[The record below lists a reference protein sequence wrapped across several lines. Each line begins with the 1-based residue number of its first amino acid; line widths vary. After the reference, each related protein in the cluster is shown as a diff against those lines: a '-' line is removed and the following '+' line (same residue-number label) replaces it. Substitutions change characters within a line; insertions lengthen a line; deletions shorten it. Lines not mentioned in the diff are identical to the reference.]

1 MSIRLTYFAQQM
13 KRQMAR
19 RMAVSQST
27 AADDFKDAIELLFFA
42 YRDFIADPDEILAAH
57 GFGRA
62 HHRVLHFVA
71 TNPGM
76 SIADLLD
83 LLRVTKQSLARVLR
97 DLIDEGYVEQRIG
110 EHDRRK
116 RLLFLTDAGHAL
128 HGQLIAPQISR
139 FAQVFDICG
148 AAEFEQWKATTRLLI
163 NSQDREDIDRL
174 VARAPGLPPLARA
187 AAEKALRAQR
197 RAEAK
202 K

>member
-1 MSIRLTYFAQQM
+1 
-13 KRQMAR
+13 MAR
-19 RMAVSQST
+19 SKTT
-27 AADDFKDAIELLFFA
+27 APDDFKDAIELLFFA

-116 RLLFLTDAGHAL
+116 RLLFLTDGGHAL
-128 HGQLIAPQISR
+128 HGRLIAPQISR
-139 FAQVFDICG
+139 FAQVYDLCG

-163 NSQDREDIDRL
+163 NQDDRAEIDRL
-174 VARAPGLPPLARA
+174 VARAPGLPPMARA
-187 AAEKALRAQR
+187 AAEKALRAR
-197 RAEAK
+197 RQGEKRRPRATLSKAAPKTMSETGK
-202 K
+202 

>member
-1 MSIRLTYFAQQM
+1 MSIRLTYFVQQM
-13 KRQMAR
+13 KRQLAR

-110 EHDRRK
+110 AHDRRK
-116 RLLFLTDAGHAL
+116 RLFFVRCRSWAAR
-128 HGQLIAPQISR
+128 QI
-139 FAQVFDICG
+139 DC
-148 AAEFEQWKATTRLLI
+148 AANQPFCASL
-163 NSQDREDIDRL
+163 
-174 VARAPGLPPLARA
+174 
-187 AAEKALRAQR
+187 
-197 RAEAK
+197 
-202 K
+202 